1 MFNCRIANTN
11 WETGWGEVRW
21 ESVRPFP
28 DGLFWRYLQ
37 WQHRCVREH
46 SEKNVRKVWGK
57 ENNVWTSMSLRC
69 PREMRRATDALV
81 SRNGVSPSSE
91 KWGYS
96 NDHDGHIECLL
107 FQKNMQNEQTTAE
120 FLRRDRKGQRRT
132 QYGSVEKP
140 KAPGSPGLRDGP
152 FQVLPST
159 PRKDSTQTQATA
171 TVSMTFYSHSQQV
184 DKNILSRGWRDFS
197 VAKITLL
204 RPSLLRVCF
213 GCLSH
218 YGFWSF
224 FHLH

>member
-1 MFNCRIANTN
+1 MVYFEDISNDNIAVWGNILKKMWERFGGKKIMFGQACLWDAHER
-11 WETGWGEVRW
+11 WGEPPMRW
-21 ESVRPFP
+21 FHGTE
-28 DGLFWRYLQ
+28 W
-37 WQHRCVREH
+37 
-46 SEKNVRKVWGK
+46 
-57 ENNVWTSMSLRC
+57 
-69 PREMRRATDALV
+69 RRAV
-81 SRNGVSPSSE
+81 RNE
-91 KWGYS
+91 GYS
-96 NDHDGHIECLL
+96 SDHDGHMECLL
-107 FQKNMQNEQTTAE
+107 FQKNMQNEQTRAE

-171 TVSMTFYSHSQQV
+171 TVSMTLYSHSQQV